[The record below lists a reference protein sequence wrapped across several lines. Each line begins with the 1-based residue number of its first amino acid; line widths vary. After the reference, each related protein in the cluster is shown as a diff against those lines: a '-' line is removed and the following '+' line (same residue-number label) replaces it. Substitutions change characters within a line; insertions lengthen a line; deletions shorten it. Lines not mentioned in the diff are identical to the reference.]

1 MDSVFSLLYFLI
13 THVTHPVIPAK
24 AGISEKRGFL
34 LSQE

>member
-1 MDSVFSLLYFLI
+1 MGIQGQGPEQI

-24 AGISEKRGFL
+24 AGICEERGFL